1 MGVSQSKTELSF
13 VDFDF
18 PRKSPDVTVSKCVY
32 LKQPI
37 INKGESTLFH

>member
-1 MGVSQSKTELSF
+1 MGAIQSTRKAEFEF

-18 PRKSPDVTVSKCVY
+18 PRKSPDVTVSKTVF

-37 INKGESTLFH
+37 INTGNFS